1 MENTVINNIA
11 ILDCTLRDGG
21 YINEWNFKKNS
32 ICSIIKYLEEAQI
45 DIIECGFLKDEP
57 YDPDRAIFNDVEQ
70 IEKLIYPKSPNTM
83 YVAMIAL
90 GDIDPEK
97 IAPYNGK
104 SIDGIR
110 VTFHKNDWE
119 ENEKAVKT
127 LINKGY
133 KVFVQPV
140 GTTSYSDFE
149 IVELIEKVNKLN
161 PFAFYLVDTL
171 GIMYQKDLLRLFYIV
186 ENNLNKGIRIGFH
199 SHNNLQLSFSNAQEL
214 LKLNTKRD
222 IIIDSSVFGMGRG
235 AGNLATELITKYIN
249 DNIKFKYKV
258 TPLLSIVDEYLNPIY
273 SRTPWGYSAPYY
285 LAAIGGCHPNYAT
298 YLMNKQTINVEAISK
313 ILNHIPED
321 KRSLYDEKC
330 VENLYLE
337 YQNNQVDDSEA
348 LQKLGS
354 MLGSRN
360 ILIMGPGHTL
370 ISHRDKITKYI
381 KDNNP
386 IVITVNFL
394 SDLYH
399 HDYVFVSN
407 KKRMKMITETI
418 SNNGTVIVTS
428 NINSVPEGCLQVNYS
443 GLIGEGREADNAG
456 AMLLRLLSRIGI
468 KRASLAGF
476 DGFSAGSQPNY
487 YSNDMDR
494 LLDRQA
500 AMQKNEDIRLQLLQ
514 VSTKIDIDFIT
525 PTSYNL

>member
-1 MENTVINNIA
+1 M
-11 ILDCTLRDGG
+11 GG
-21 YINEWNFKKNS
+21 
-32 ICSIIKYLEEAQI
+32 II
-45 DIIECGFLKDEP
+45 
-57 YDPDRAIFNDVEQ
+57 
-70 IEKLIYPKSPNTM
+70 
-83 YVAMIAL
+83 
-90 GDIDPEK
+90 
-97 IAPYNGK
+97 
-104 SIDGIR
+104 
-110 VTFHKNDWE
+110 
-119 ENEKAVKT
+119 
-127 LINKGY
+127 
-133 KVFVQPV
+133 
-140 GTTSYSDFE
+140 
-149 IVELIEKVNKLN
+149 
-161 PFAFYLVDTL
+161 
-171 GIMYQKDLLRLFYIV
+171 
-186 ENNLNKGIRIGFH
+186 
-199 SHNNLQLSFSNAQEL
+199 
-214 LKLNTKRD
+214 
-222 IIIDSSVFGMGRG
+222 
-235 AGNLATELITKYIN
+235 
-249 DNIKFKYKV
+249 
-258 TPLLSIVDEYLNPIY
+258 
-273 SRTPWGYSAPYY
+273 
-285 LAAIGGCHPNYAT
+285 GCHPNYAT

-500 AMQKNEDIRLQLLQ
+500 AMQKNEDIRLQFLQ